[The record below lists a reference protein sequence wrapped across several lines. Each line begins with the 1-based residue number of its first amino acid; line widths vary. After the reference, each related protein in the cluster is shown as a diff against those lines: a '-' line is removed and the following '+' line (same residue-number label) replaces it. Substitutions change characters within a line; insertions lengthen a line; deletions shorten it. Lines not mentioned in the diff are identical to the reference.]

1 METNVEIKIKNHK
14 DFLSLEND
22 KHGTVQISL
31 EDRKVWGMYVPK
43 KLNSII
49 EWEKK
54 TKQNKTKKAYEC
66 CACWFT
72 FKNKEYL
79 NRHTTNEHEP
89 SGAIWMLRMLINFQN
104 WRIFEETHDKWAWT

>member
-54 TKQNKTKKAYEC
+54 QNKTKQKRQ
-66 CACWFT
+66 
-72 FKNKEYL
+72 K
-79 NRHTTNEHEP
+79 RH
-89 SGAIWMLRMLINFQN
+89 SLLIFVVVRKYSN
-104 WRIFEETHDKWAWT
+104 